1 MTGVASR
8 GTGAVPGSVAGG
20 AVGPV
25 EVCRYAVPT
34 GDGLELVL
42 HHWTGPGVRT
52 ALHYVHGIQSHAGW
66 LRETG
71 PELVRRGVEVFVL
84 DRRGSGRSPGPRGH
98 APSAEV
104 LIDDQVRALEETARR
119 RSCDR
124 VAALGQSFGGSL
136 LAAVLVARPARLDP
150 VVFCAPAL
158 GQQRARGVGD
168 PGRLDALRA
177 LRGTESG
184 PLFLQDR
191 DYTDDPAD
199 LARIGADPLVVREV
213 TAGLRAAMVGL
224 EDVYMAAAVLPTSQP
239 PLLAVPRHDPI
250 IDLDAA
256 RRVLLEKAPGTVE
269 RCFATDRHYLE
280 FSADRVAYW
289 DWLASAVLEPSGGER

>member
-1 MTGVASR
+1 
-8 GTGAVPGSVAGG
+8 
-20 AVGPV
+20 
-25 EVCRYAVPT
+25 VPT
-34 GDGLELVL
+34 ADGLELVL
-42 HHWTGPGVRT
+42 HHWTGPGVRA

-104 LIDDQVRALEETARR
+104 LIDDQVRALAETARR
-119 RSCDR
+119 RSCEQ

-136 LAAVLVARPARLDP
+136 LAAVLVAQPAHLDP

-158 GQQRARGVGD
+158 GQQRARAGGD
-168 PGRLDALRA
+168 PERLAALRA
-177 LRGTESG
+177 LRGTAPA
-184 PLFLQDR
+184 PLSLADR
-191 DYTDDPAD
+191 DYTDDPAE
-199 LARIGADPLVVREV
+199 LARMGADPLVVREV
-213 TAGLRAAMVGL
+213 TAGMRAAMVGL
-224 EDVYMAAAVLPTSQP
+224 EDVYTAAASLPVPHP
-239 PLLAVPRHDPI
+239 PLLAVPRRDPV

-256 RRVLLEKAPGTVE
+256 RRVLAEKAPGTVE
-269 RCFATDRHYLE
+269 RRFVTDRHYLE

-289 DWLASAVLEPSGGER
+289 DWLAAAVLGPRGGGR